1 MSDEIR
7 NNDAKRKQIVEA
19 MVDVEYYPDL
29 DEKEIDDKQWK
40 AFPIAVLESLGVA
53 FSTLPET
60 CRTFTQTVDTGMA
73 GGEGLYMV
81 KFPEGV
87 YGQLAKKKGEDA
99 FIGSIMNNGIAG
111 QARLVKAPITASTI
125 VPYNPTML
133 FMAMAL
139 KHINKELSDIKKQQ
153 AEILEFLEEKE
164 ITQLQADLRRL
175 TEIQSEYKYNWNNE
189 TFIRVNLN
197 QTKNIGGNAK
207 GKIALYRKQVVNHIP
222 KKMLLHTNQHLSRQ
236 ARELEKRFG
245 NYRLALY
252 VYAFSRY
259 LSVML
264 LGNFDREYLDRVRE
278 EMKKYID
285 EYQELYTRCYH
296 KLADIAET
304 AVEKQLSNKMA
315 KGHRDL
321 GQAIADNEVL
331 GKGPVDEALLGIGSQ
346 IDKIGSRGI
355 DKVLQEFKTYEKT
368 SAEPFLSC
376 VAEVDR
382 LNNKPAAIMIS
393 GGNLYIEQA

>member
-1 MSDEIR
+1 MSDEIQKS
-7 NNDAKRKQIVEA
+7 DAKKKQLVEA
-19 MVDVEYYPDL
+19 MVEVEYYPSLEESNL
-29 DEKEIDDKQWK
+29 DDRQWK
-40 AFPIAVLESLGVA
+40 KVPFSALAALGSA
-53 FSTLPET
+53 FSTMPEA
-60 CRTFTQTVDTGMA
+60 CRTFTQTIETGAA
-73 GGEGLYMV
+73 GGEGLYYV

-87 YGQLAKKKGEDA
+87 TGQLAKKKGEDA
-99 FIGSIMNNGIAG
+99 FLASIMNDGIVG
-111 QARLVKAPITASTI
+111 QARLTKAPITASTV

-139 KHINKELSDIKKQQ
+139 MHINKELSDIKKQQ

-189 TFIRVNLN
+189 TFVRVNLN
-197 QTKNIGGNAK
+197 QAKNIGGNAK
-207 GKIALYRKQVVNHIP
+207 GKIALYRKQIVNHIP
-222 KKMLLHTNQHLSRQ
+222 KKMLLHTNQHLSQQ
-236 ARELEKRFG
+236 ARELEKCFG